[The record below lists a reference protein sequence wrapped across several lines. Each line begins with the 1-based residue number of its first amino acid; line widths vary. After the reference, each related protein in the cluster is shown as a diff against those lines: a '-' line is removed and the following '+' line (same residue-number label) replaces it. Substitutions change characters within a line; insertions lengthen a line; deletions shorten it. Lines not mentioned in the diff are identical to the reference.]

1 VPLGSAR
8 YGPQQV
14 TSSQFRGVFRS
25 PTPRRHPRRA
35 HPHGRPPLQPHHRTV
50 PVHRPHRRGNVN
62 AYEYCSAD
70 PINCTD
76 LDGRFGWKKW
86 AKRALN
92 NKWVRGVAVGVV
104 VGAVCVRSAGIG
116 CAIAAGAIA
125 GGALGGAN
133 WYVNHRRQSAWKHI
147 ARGAF
152 DGAVGGGRNYG
163 IARGVKWGASRL
175 ARNGTR
181 RWAPRHAY
189 PAARHARVGRGGRA
203 WRKYS
208 AAKQRFQPST
218 FYAARKL
225 WRSL

>member
-1 VPLGSAR
+1 M
-8 YGPQQV
+8 
-14 TSSQFRGVFRS
+14 GVRLYN
-25 PTPRRHPRRA
+25 PTT
-35 HPHGRPPLQPHHRTV
+35 GRFLSTDPIAG
-50 PVHRPHRRGNVN
+50 GNAN
-62 AYEYCSAD
+62 AYEHCIAGR
-70 PINCTD
+70 INCTD

-92 NKWVRGVAVGVV
+92 NKWVRGVAVGAV
-104 VGAVCVRSAGIG
+104 VGAVCVGSAGVG

-125 GGALGGAN
+125 GDALGGAN

-152 DGAVGGGRNYG
+152 DGAVGGGQNYG
-163 IARGVKWGASRL
+163 VARGAKWSAGRL

-218 FYAARKL
+218 FYAARTL
-225 WRSL
+225 WSLCD